1 MICFSIYNLKTKT
14 KTKLTLFLTAK
25 CIFHN
30 TFLNILTASLIKEA
44 SLLSAK
50 FHFSIINS
58 ETLDE
63 LSSDISSEIALA
75 H

>member
-14 KTKLTLFLTAK
+14 YSFFDCKTYISQYFFESLSAR
-25 CIFHN
+25 
-30 TFLNILTASLIKEA
+30 LIKEA

-50 FHFSIINS
+50 FHFSILTS

-63 LSSDISSEIALA
+63 LPSDISSEIVLA
-75 H
+75 HW